1 MQTSVEPATTEEAV
15 MLTLIAL
22 GRRMR
27 HRAPGDQVDFSALP
41 LLKTLAHQGPMRL
54 TALAAELSVD
64 ASTVSRQV
72 RQLEDRGLLERSED
86 PDDGR
91 ASRVAVSAHGRSCLE
106 EGAQARRAIITDA
119 LQGWGGDDREQ
130 LRLLL
135 TRFLTDLV
143 APQHEHAA
151 PDHAQVQIH
160 TQSQTQHQTRNPGQ
174 NQENS

>member
-1 MQTSVEPATTEEAV
+1 MQTSIDPATTEEAV
-15 MLTLIAL
+15 MLTLISL

-54 TALAAELSVD
+54 TALATELSVD

-72 RQLEDRGLLERSED
+72 RQLEDRGLLERSDD

-91 ASRVAVSAHGRSCLE
+91 ASRVAVSAHGMACLE

-119 LQGWGGDDREQ
+119 LHGWDGDDREQ

-135 TRFLTDLV
+135 ARLLTDL
-143 APQHEHAA
+143 AA
-151 PDHAQVQIH
+151 PEHSTPD
-160 TQSQTQHQTRNPGQ
+160 QTQNQTQNQLQNQPRPQGQ
-174 NQENS
+174 NQETS